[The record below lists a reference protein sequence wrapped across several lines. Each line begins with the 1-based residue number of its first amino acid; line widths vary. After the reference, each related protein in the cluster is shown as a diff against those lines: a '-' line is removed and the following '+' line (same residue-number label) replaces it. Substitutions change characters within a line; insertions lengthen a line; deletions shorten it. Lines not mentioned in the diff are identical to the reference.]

1 MHTQAFGTF
10 CQTDPRGGTCLEEI
24 TKNMRSPTEKPQNLH
39 FKTLMVALQFSWYT
53 MTAGY
58 APCWLVLAEPFFMW
72 QMETDNK
79 TPFFFFQSD
88 SDRRLK
94 KSPKNQKRDYAINY
108 RQIFHSNI
116 TSLILWRHTVNVRLF
131 CSIRSKLLLFISF
144 FWTSVSASLICL
156 QKKKKISALCRQH
169 AVSPLSLCRDWKEIR
184 GCLLAMRCEIQA
196 FILIRLLI
204 CYSQV
209 RSLSRKTP

>member
-10 CQTDPRGGTCLEEI
+10 CQTDPGGGTCLEEI
-24 TKNMRSPTEKPQNLH
+24 TKNMRSPTDKPLNLH
-39 FKTLMVALQFSWYT
+39 FKTQMVALQFRWYT

-94 KSPKNQKRDYAINY
+94 NPPKNQKRDYAINY

-131 CSIRSKLLLFISF
+131 WSKLLLFINFSGRLYLLAS
-144 FWTSVSASLICL
+144 SVSR
-156 QKKKKISALCRQH
+156 KKNNSALCRQH

-209 RSLSRKTP
+209 RSLNRNTP

>member
-10 CQTDPRGGTCLEEI
+10 CQTDPGGGTCLEEI
-24 TKNMRSPTEKPQNLH
+24 TKSMRSPTDKPLNLH
-39 FKTLMVALQFSWYT
+39 FKTLMVALQFRWYT

-94 KSPKNQKRDYAINY
+94 KNPKNQKRDYAINY

-131 CSIRSKLLLFISF
+131 CSIRSKLLLFINFSGHLYLLAS
-144 FWTSVSASLICL
+144 SVSR
-156 QKKKKISALCRQH
+156 KKKTTQLCVGSTQSAHSHSAETGKKYGGVCWPWD
-169 AVSPLSLCRDWKEIR
+169 VKFK
-184 GCLLAMRCEIQA
+184 LL
-196 FILIRLLI
+196 F
-204 CYSQV
+204 
-209 RSLSRKTP
+209 